1 MKKQTPWGQLGY
13 ITFKRTYSR
22 RLDEN
27 NPNSET
33 EEFSQSVDRVIKA
46 CKTQLKCGFSE
57 TEEEELKSIF
67 LNLKGSVAGRFWW
80 QLGTKTVGKL
90 GLLSL
95 QNCFS
100 SDTEFMTKSGI
111 KKFSDFTDGDSVTI
125 RARRGWKAAT
135 VKSFGK
141 AYITELTL
149 QKGSKRIQTI
159 KTTGNHRWIL
169 EDNSILTTEQLKVG
183 QVLHKFNKN
192 TNFHYLETC
201 PIGIQHGL
209 VFGDGNYNDSA
220 QACSITICGDSVE
233 ETRKFFFSNR
243 RENREIT
250 GLPSTFKTLPDL
262 SMNKQYLL
270 GFLSGWFAADGSIGS
285 NGSNVTLAS
294 STYSELEW
302 ARSALSLLCIST
314 SEINMSR
321 EISPFDGTVK
331 PLYRITIDREN
342 LPKEFFLLSKHSE
355 RFKLLEIE
363 PKWKV
368 ISVKQTAVEENV
380 FCVTEPENEEFTL
393 GNGIL
398 TKNCAFTTVD
408 STRAFTWAM
417 DALML
422 GSGVGFNIQREFV
435 YQLPKA
441 KKAKITRLD
450 TNDADFIIS
459 DKREGWIK
467 LLECTLK
474 SHFET
479 GKDFTYSTVL
489 VRGKGTPIK
498 GFGGTASGPEEL
510 CTGIAEINRLL
521 NSRAGKKIRPIDAL
535 DIMNLIGSIVV
546 AGNVRR
552 SAEIAIGDSDDLQY
566 LASKR
571 WDLGNIP
578 NYRAMSN
585 NSVVC
590 NDIETL
596 PEQFWEGYKGN
607 GEPFGLINL
616 ALARKMGRLGETQYP
631 DPEVAGFNPCQP
643 EFATVLTPEG
653 VRQFKDISEGSTI
666 WSKEG
671 WTIVTKKWSTGVKKV
686 FSFKTTGGEFIGTEN
701 HRVDTRDGKLEVSE
715 AMEILTI
722 AGPTCGSIKFD
733 NQIVMDGLFLG
744 DGYNKVMIGRDYV
757 YPTLIVGKNDGDY
770 FKSDVSLFFISK
782 LQDRATENCEEW
794 RVKTTISVEEKN
806 KAHLLVIPDRY
817 YLKNTIIT
825 ASLLRGLYSADRSV
839 VVQKGSSVRVTY
851 KTASKVLSEQI
862 QQMLSSLGI
871 RSYITTNLEKQN
883 EFKNGTYT
891 CKESYDVNITKDVLI
906 FYKTIGFLQDYKM
919 EKISRIVDTYKP
931 TKSDTF
937 TSKKETAYLG
947 EFEVFD
953 ITVNN
958 NSHTYWTGGLSV
970 SNCAEQSLAPYET
983 CCLAEIFLP
992 NISSKEELIKVATYL
1007 YRINKHSL
1015 SLPCHLEETESIVHK
1030 NMRMGI
1036 GVTGY
1041 LQATEE
1047 QRSWL
1052 SDTYTSL
1059 REFDKT
1065 YSQQKGWPESIKL
1078 TTVKPSGTLSLLA
1091 GVTSGVHP
1099 AYSQYMIR
1107 RIRIASNS
1115 PLANLCRKH
1124 GYHSEYQKNFDGTE
1138 DKNTVVVSFPVA
1150 VPDGTVLAKDLTA
1163 INQLEYVKRLQTEW
1177 SDNAV
1182 SCTVYYKKE
1191 ELEGI
1196 RGWLK
1201 KNYNNSLKTV
1211 SFLLHNEH
1219 GFKQAPLEEITKEQ
1233 YEEYAARVQPITS
1246 GDVNESDMLDSF
1258 ECVGGVCPIK

>member
-1 MKKQTPWGQLGY
+1 MKKQTPWGPLGY

-27 NPNSET
+27 NTNSET
-33 EEFSQSVDRVIKA
+33 EEFSESVDRVIKA
-46 CKTQLKCGFSE
+46 CKTQLKCGFNES
-57 TEEEELKSIF
+57 EEEELKSIF

-95 QNCFS
+95 QNC
-100 SDTEFMTKSGI
+100 
-111 KKFSDFTDGDSVTI
+111 
-125 RARRGWKAAT
+125 
-135 VKSFGK
+135 
-141 AYITELTL
+141 
-149 QKGSKRIQTI
+149 
-159 KTTGNHRWIL
+159 
-169 EDNSILTTEQLKVG
+169 
-183 QVLHKFNKN
+183 
-192 TNFHYLETC
+192 
-201 PIGIQHGL
+201 
-209 VFGDGNYNDSA
+209 
-220 QACSITICGDSVE
+220 
-233 ETRKFFFSNR
+233 
-243 RENREIT
+243 
-250 GLPSTFKTLPDL
+250 
-262 SMNKQYLL
+262 
-270 GFLSGWFAADGSIGS
+270 
-285 NGSNVTLAS
+285 
-294 STYSELEW
+294 
-302 ARSALSLLCIST
+302 
-314 SEINMSR
+314 
-321 EISPFDGTVK
+321 
-331 PLYRITIDREN
+331 
-342 LPKEFFLLSKHSE
+342 
-355 RFKLLEIE
+355 
-363 PKWKV
+363 
-368 ISVKQTAVEENV
+368 
-380 FCVTEPENEEFTL
+380 
-393 GNGIL
+393 
-398 TKNCAFTTVD
+398 AFTTVD

-435 YQLPKA
+435 YQLPKV
-441 KKAKITRLD
+441 KKAKIVRLD

-510 CTGIAEINRLL
+510 CNGIAEISKIL
-521 NSRAGKKIRPIDAL
+521 NGRAGKKIRPIDAL

-616 ALARKMGRLGETQYP
+616 ALARKIGRLGETQYP
-631 DPEVAGFNPCQP
+631 DLEVAGFNP
-643 EFATVLTPEG
+643 
-653 VRQFKDISEGSTI
+653 
-666 WSKEG
+666 
-671 WTIVTKKWSTGVKKV
+671 
-686 FSFKTTGGEFIGTEN
+686 
-701 HRVDTRDGKLEVSE
+701 
-715 AMEILTI
+715 
-722 AGPTCGSIKFD
+722 
-733 NQIVMDGLFLG
+733 
-744 DGYNKVMIGRDYV
+744 
-757 YPTLIVGKNDGDY
+757 
-770 FKSDVSLFFISK
+770 
-782 LQDRATENCEEW
+782 
-794 RVKTTISVEEKN
+794 
-806 KAHLLVIPDRY
+806 
-817 YLKNTIIT
+817 
-825 ASLLRGLYSADRSV
+825 
-839 VVQKGSSVRVTY
+839 
-851 KTASKVLSEQI
+851 
-862 QQMLSSLGI
+862 
-871 RSYITTNLEKQN
+871 
-883 EFKNGTYT
+883 
-891 CKESYDVNITKDVLI
+891 
-906 FYKTIGFLQDYKM
+906 
-919 EKISRIVDTYKP
+919 
-931 TKSDTF
+931 
-937 TSKKETAYLG
+937 
-947 EFEVFD
+947 
-953 ITVNN
+953 
-958 NSHTYWTGGLSV
+958 
-970 SNCAEQSLAPYET
+970 CAEQSLAPYET

-992 NISSKEELIKVATYL
+992 NISSKEELLKVTTYL

-1015 SLPCHLEETESIVHK
+1015 VLPCHLEETESIVHK

-1036 GVTGY
+1036 GITGY

-1047 QRSWL
+1047 QRNWL
-1052 SDTYTSL
+1052 SDTYVSL
-1059 REFDKT
+1059 REFDKE
-1065 YSQQKGWPESIKL
+1065 YSKQKGWPESIKL

-1099 AYSQYMIR
+1099 SYSQYYIR

-1124 GYHSEYQKNFDGTE
+1124 GYHSEYQRNFDGTD

-1163 INQLEYVKRLQTEW
+1163 IDQLEYVKKLQSEW

-1191 ELEGI
+1191 ELDSI
-1196 RGWLK
+1196 KLWLK
-1201 KNYNNSLKTV
+1201 VNYNNNVKTV

-1233 YEEYAARVQPITS
+1233 YEEYSSRVQPIIS
-1246 GDVNESDMLDSF
+1246 GDINESDMLDSF
-1258 ECVGGVCPIK
+1258 ECVGGVCPVK